1 MEGHRRKG
9 GPGHGCWRIG
19 DHAGMR
25 LPVVALTVVAL
36 AVCGWFVIGVRQAQ
50 DLAAATSVVQTGGAA
65 GPERLAAAAADLHS
79 AAFLDPDQE
88 VNILRGR
95 LAIARGE
102 VLQARRILTGVTHA
116 EPMNL
121 EAWIWFTGASL
132 GSPREARIGTA
143 RIAQLDP
150 LDARLVGR

>member
-1 MEGHRRKG
+1 
-9 GPGHGCWRIG
+9 
-19 DHAGMR
+19 MR
-25 LPVVALTVVAL
+25 WLVAPLMIAAL
-36 AVCGWFVIGVRQAQ
+36 GVCGWFVIGIRQAQ
-50 DLAAATSVVQTGGAA
+50 DLSAATSIVAAGHAA
-65 GPERLAAAAADLHS
+65 GPGRLAAAAADLRS

-95 LAIARGE
+95 LTIARGQ
-102 VLQARRILTGVTHA
+102 VALARRILASVTRA

-132 GSPREARIGTA
+132 GSPREGRIGTA

-150 LDARLVGR
+150 LDAHLVRR

>member
-1 MEGHRRKG
+1 MR
-9 GPGHGCWRIG
+9 
-19 DHAGMR
+19 GMR

-36 AVCGWFVIGVRQAQ
+36 AVCGWFVVGTRQAH
-50 DLAAATSVVQTGGAA
+50 DLAAATSIVDAGRGA
-65 GPERLAAAAADLHS
+65 GPDRLAAAAADLHS

-95 LAIARGE
+95 LAIARGQ
-102 VLQARRILTGVTHA
+102 VPLARRILTGVTRS

-132 GSPREARIGTA
+132 GSPREGRIGTA

>member
-1 MEGHRRKG
+1 MRFL
-9 GPGHGCWRIG
+9 GP
-19 DHAGMR
+19 A
-25 LPVVALTVVAL
+25 LAVVALV
-36 AVCGWFVIGVRQAQ
+36 VCGWFVIGVRQAH
-50 DLAAATSVVQTGGAA
+50 DLAAATSIVDAGRAA
-65 GPERLAAAAADLHS
+65 GPNRLAAAAADLRA

-95 LAIARGE
+95 LAIARGQ
-102 VLQARRILTGVTHA
+102 VPRARLILGGVTGV

-132 GSPREARIGTA
+132 GSPREARVGTA

-150 LDARLVGR
+150 LDAPVVGR